1 MSVSFANFQAVGDE
15 VDPLKYNQ
23 LLQSLKDEF
32 NKLYE
37 RIVLIEEDLKI
48 LKEQ

>member
-1 MSVSFANFQAVGDE
+1 MGVSFANLQTVGGE

>member
-1 MSVSFANFQAVGDE
+1 MSVSFANLQAVGNE

-23 LLQSLKDEF
+23 LLQSLRDEF
-32 NKLYE
+32 DKLYE

>member
-1 MSVSFANFQAVGDE
+1 MSVSFANLQAVGDE

-23 LLQSLKDEF
+23 LLRSLKDEF

-37 RIVLIEEDLKI
+37 KIVLIEEDLKI

>member
-1 MSVSFANFQAVGDE
+1 MSVSFANLQAVGDK